1 MLSAAQITVLNKR
14 IINKELARM
23 YNKPVKI
30 LYQQLPGGTGEKPQK
45 ISIRIADR
53 HAKT

>member
-1 MLSAAQITVLNKR
+1 MLSVAQITVLNKR
-14 IINKELARM
+14 IINKELTRM
-23 YNKPVKI
+23 HNKPVKI
-30 LYQQLPGGTGEKPQK
+30 LYQQLPGGTGENHKK